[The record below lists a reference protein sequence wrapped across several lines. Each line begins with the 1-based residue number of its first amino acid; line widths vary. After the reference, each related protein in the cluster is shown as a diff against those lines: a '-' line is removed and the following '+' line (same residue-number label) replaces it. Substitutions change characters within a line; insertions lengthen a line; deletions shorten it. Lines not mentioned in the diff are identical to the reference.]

1 MGEMVSSSLKRT
13 SFLDSLLTLRSN
25 NPLNLLTFSPP
36 PSEDILPDETV
47 GDAAAGTGNRE

>member
-1 MGEMVSSSLKRT
+1 
-13 SFLDSLLTLRSN
+13 LRSN

-36 PSEDILPDETV
+36 PSEDILPEETI